1 MNAGNS
7 NRYKGKI
14 LLQFYSCK
22 NFGDDMFVRVF
33 AEQFPEYQ
41 IMLVCNPLQIPS
53 DLPKNVY
60 LAPFASWLIS
70 INKKVGKMLKPARK
84 PLAWLNSKIIAFER
98 KRVAAS
104 VIITGSIYMDFPSGD
119 EKELEFAIDP
129 SVERDFEISSNYQT
143 CDGDFI
149 VGANIGPIYHDNFVP
164 WVESEISKL
173 KHICLRDYAS
183 YMVLNNRSNVH
194 YAPDVLFLTERDSV
208 PENDTYRDKVLIS
221 VVNVDY
227 KPINETSKSAY
238 YRLIEDIIR
247 NYGAE
252 NCCLVSFCKKEG
264 DSLAMDRILNQFDEE
279 EREKILCL
287 EYDRNTQEMLEAFKS
302 CRYVIST
309 RFHSMILAAVFGK
322 KFYPISYNCKI
333 ENYLNDLKF
342 NGEYTTLH
350 NIADVSVHSVMQ
362 NEGILDLYDNTD
374 HFRYAENQFLV
385 LRKYLREKEE
395 QANG

>member
-1 MNAGNS
+1 MHAANS
-7 NRYKGKI
+7 QRYKGRI

-33 AEQFPEYQ
+33 AEQFPEYK
-41 IMLVCNPLQIPS
+41 IMLVCNPLQIPYE
-53 DLPKNVY
+53 LPKNVQI
-60 LAPFASWLIS
+60 APFASWLIS
-70 INKKVGKMLKPARK
+70 INKKVGKMFKPVRK
-84 PLAWLNSKIIAFER
+84 PLTWLNSKIITSMR
-98 KRVAAS
+98 KRVDAS
-104 VIITGSIYMDFPSGD
+104 VIITGSIYMDFPTGD
-119 EKELEFAIDP
+119 EKEQGFAIDP
-129 SVERDFEISSNYQT
+129 SVTRNFEISSNYQA

-149 VGANIGPIYHDNFVP
+149 VGANIGPIYHDDFVP

-183 YMVLNNRSNVH
+183 YMVLKNRSNVH
-194 YAPDVLFLTERDSV
+194 YAPDVLFLTETDSV
-208 PENDTYRDKVLIS
+208 LENKTYRDKVLIS
-221 VVNVDY
+221 VVSVDY
-227 KPINETSKSAY
+227 KPISETSKTAY
-238 YRLIEDIIR
+238 YRLIEETIR

-264 DSLAMDRILNQFDEE
+264 DSLAMDRILERFDDQ
-279 EREKILCL
+279 ERQKILRL
-287 EYDRNTQEMLEAFKS
+287 EYDQNTQEMLEAFKS

-362 NEGILDLYDNTD
+362 NESIQDLYDNTD
-374 HFRYAENQFLV
+374 HFRYAENQFLI

-395 QANG
+395 MGNR